1 MYLEYFYNS
10 HLNELGYITYLS
22 LEVVKAT
29 QEQVSK
35 PQKLETLSDDIGSAS
50 SISRSTVLLPHLA
63 NIQGGQLKRPFHFH
77 SQHIWNPVYGSIHL
91 KTEII
96 SQET

>member
-35 PQKLETLSDDIGSAS
+35 PQKLEALSDDIGSAS
-50 SISRSTVLLPHLA
+50 SI
-63 NIQGGQLKRPFHFH
+63 
-77 SQHIWNPVYGSIHL
+77 
-91 KTEII
+91 
-96 SQET
+96 